1 MAPRADSAATFHQLH
16 RGPDI
21 LKLANAWDAG
31 SARVIEAQGAK
42 AVATTSA
49 GFAWSLGYPDGD
61 ALPLEELVRSV
72 KLITRAIEVP
82 LTVDMES
89 GFGKTPEAVADA
101 VARVVGAGAVGL
113 NIEDGSNP
121 PELLATKIGAI
132 RKVAAREGVDIFINA
147 RIDVYLFKL
156 VPPAE
161 AVAESLRRA
170 KIYQDAGASGIF
182 VPAIVAPDEIKAVV
196 AGIDRPLNVLAW
208 PGLLPAAEL
217 AKLGV
222 KRLSAG
228 SGVSKAIW
236 GRTAALAK
244 AFLQDG
250 AYEALADG
258 AMDSATANGLYK
270 K

>member
-1 MAPRADSAATFHQLH
+1 MPPRPDAAAIFHQLH
-16 RGPDI
+16 RGPEI

-42 AVATTSA
+42 AIATTSA

-61 ALPLEELVRSV
+61 ALPLDELVHGV
-72 KLITRAIEVP
+72 KLIARAIQVP

-89 GFGKTPEAVADA
+89 GFGRDA
-101 VARVVGAGAVGL
+101 TSVGESVARIIGAGAVGL

-121 PELLATKIGAI
+121 PELLAAKIAAI
-132 RKVAAREGVDIFINA
+132 RKVAAREGVDIFVNA
-147 RIDVYLFKL
+147 RTDVYLFKL

-170 KIYQDAGASGIF
+170 RLYQDAGASGIF
-182 VPAIVAPDEIKAVV
+182 LPAIVAPDEIRTV
-196 AGIDRPLNVLAW
+196 ASALERPLNVLAW
-208 PGLLPAAEL
+208 PGLPPASEL

-228 SGVSKAIW
+228 SGIAKAVW
-236 GRTAALAK
+236 GRTATLAK
-244 AFLQDG
+244 SFLQDG
-250 AYEALADG
+250 AYQPLAEG
-258 AMDSATANGLYK
+258 AMDSGTANGLYRK
-270 K
+270 

>member
-1 MAPRADSAATFHQLH
+1 MPSRPAAAAIFHQLH
-16 RGPDI
+16 RGPEI

-42 AVATTSA
+42 AIATTSA

-61 ALPLEELVRSV
+61 ALPLDELVHGVTR
-72 KLITRAIEVP
+72 IARAIDVP

-89 GFGKTPEAVADA
+89 GFGRDAAAVGES
-101 VARVVGAGAVGL
+101 VAKIIGAGAVGL
-113 NIEDGSNP
+113 NIEDGANP
-121 PELLATKIGAI
+121 PELLAAKIAAI
-132 RKVAAREGVDIFINA
+132 RKVAAREGIDIFINA

-156 VPPAE
+156 APEPE
-161 AVAESLRRA
+161 RVAESLRRA
-170 KIYQDAGASGIF
+170 RIYQDAGASGIF
-182 VPAIVAPDEIKAVV
+182 VPAIVAPEEIRAV
-196 AGIDRPLNVLAW
+196 AAALERPLNVLAW
-208 PGLLPAAEL
+208 PGLPSAAEL

-228 SGVSKAIW
+228 SGIAKAVW

-244 AFLQDG
+244 SFQQDG
-250 AYEALADG
+250 VYEALAEG

>member
-1 MAPRADSAATFHQLH
+1 MSPRPESAKAFHALH
-16 RGPDI
+16 HGAEI
-21 LKLANAWDAG
+21 LTLANAWDAG
-31 SARVIEAQGAK
+31 SARVIESVGAK

-61 ALPLEELVRSV
+61 ALPLEELAHGV
-72 KLITRAIEVP
+72 KLITRAIQIP

-89 GFGKTPEAVADA
+89 GFGRDAAAVGES
-101 VARVVGAGAVGL
+101 VARVIGAGAVGL
-113 NIEDGSNP
+113 NIEDGANP
-121 PELLATKIGAI
+121 PELLAAKIEAI
-132 RKVAAREGVDIFINA
+132 RKVAAREGVDIFVNA
-147 RIDVYLFKL
+147 RIDVHLFKL
-156 VPPAE
+156 APEPE
-161 AVAESLRRA
+161 RVAESLRRA
-170 KIYQDAGASGIF
+170 RIYQDAGANGIF
-182 VPAIVAPDEIKAVV
+182 VPAIVAPDDIKAVV

-208 PGLLPAAEL
+208 PGLPPAAEL

-228 SGVSKAIW
+228 SGIAKAVW

-244 AFLQDG
+244 SFLQDG
-250 AYEALADG
+250 AYEALAEG